1 MRPRQG
7 KDNLDLNSFHYHWQH
22 IGNWSIHSAFNKTLL
37 NPPQEVVSKAV
48 VVRYIGL
55 PIFNVFKE
63 ISLYLSSSGWYTNI
77 FHEVDM
83 SGHLWNDLGRC
94 LPANDGI
101 YLSTNTSL
109 LYLSTN
115 CLYFVL
121 LRSIFFSDNFL
132 LLLPTFK
139 TKISYFVVNTF

>member
-1 MRPRQG
+1 M
-7 KDNLDLNSFHYHWQH
+7 Y
-22 IGNWSIHSAFNKTLL
+22 
-37 NPPQEVVSKAV
+37 
-48 VVRYIGL
+48 
-55 PIFNVFKE
+55 VFDCAC
-63 ISLYLSSSGWYTNI
+63 G
-77 FHEVDM
+77 M
-83 SGHLWNDLGRC
+83 C
-94 LPANDGI
+94 NDGI

-139 TKISYFVVNTF
+139 TKISYFVVNTFLKRASYFLRYIYIIFPVSLRKSYNQHLTYPPGCL